1 MAERRGVLCGG
12 CIVIDVN
19 KTIDAYPAE
28 ERLAFIAS
36 EAAES
41 GGPGFNLPVNLT
53 RLGATFPVE
62 LVGVVGDDPHGAL
75 VQEICRKAGI
85 GAAGVATR
93 PGARTGYTDVY
104 VVRSSGRRT
113 FFHHPGA
120 NALLT
125 PEHFDLSRTQAR
137 ILHLGAPGIHDAM
150 DRPRPAGNGWVEVLS
165 RARAAGLSTNME
177 MVTLTPERQRELVRP
192 CLPFL
197 DTIVVNEL
205 EAAAVA
211 EVETHTGGRPDFAR
225 AEAAALRLLE
235 LGVSQAAVV
244 HFPEGCVAA
253 ARGGRTWRQ
262 GSVRV
267 PPEDVKSTN
276 GAGDAFAS
284 GVILGLHEG
293 WPMERCLEA
302 GVCVAAVSLGAYS
315 TSGAI
320 RPVDECLAY
329 GRAHGFRSS
338 DRAST

>member
-1 MAERRGVLCGG
+1 MRKGVLCGG
-12 CIVIDVN
+12 CVVIDVN

-28 ERLAFIAS
+28 ERLALIES

-41 GGPGFNLPVNLT
+41 GGPGFNLPVNLK
-53 RLGATFPVE
+53 RLGAAFPVE

-75 VQEICRKAGI
+75 VREICRKAGI
-85 GAAGVATR
+85 DAGGVATH
-93 PGARTGYTDVY
+93 PTARTGYTDVY

-120 NALLT
+120 NDLLA

-137 ILHLGAPGIHDAM
+137 ILHLGAPGILAAR
-150 DRPRPAGNGWVEVLS
+150 DRRRPAGSGWVEVLA
-165 RARAAGLSTNME
+165 RARAAGMRTNME
-177 MVTLTPERQRELVRP
+177 MVTLTPERQRLLVRP
-192 CLPFL
+192 CLPHL
-197 DTIVVNEL
+197 DSIVVNEL

-211 EVETHTGGRPDFAR
+211 EVDTHLGGRPDFAR

-235 LGVSQAAVV
+235 LGVSQVAVV

-253 ARGGRTWRQ
+253 ARGGQTYRQ

-284 GVILGLHEG
+284 GVIWGLHEG
-293 WPMERCLEA
+293 WPVERCLEA

-329 GRAHGFRSS
+329 GRGNGYRGS
-338 DRAST
+338 DGQ